1 MLRYR
6 TLLNECEGCESGLD
20 SVNFDEATIEAQ
32 ILQLLEQTA
41 AELGQDLKLYDRL
54 NELSG
59 GGSLDQTTSRAD
71 VAAPAPPSAVEASPP
86 DPPRTSNAG
95 FPTFPTAEP
104 SATPPSTTVTTSSA
118 PPPTMTRP
126 TTSGRLAGPIG
137 PSLYQPPQGP
147 AVFKTQKAE
156 PSKPYSNLHHATGQP
171 PKTAAPQAK
180 EKTQLSTPK
189 TAVPAPMPPEPIA
202 MPSLPV
208 ESSDSET
215 PSETR
220 PFGADSFDE
229 NVSTTFTDLRL
240 DNNGIPESLTDV
252 TGVQRSSSDQG
263 VEAVEVQLPNDSE
276 IRVPVRIERVNL
288 NGGGKERKLFS
299 AEESIDIS
307 LDYPEPEGSAHQ
319 VCDSKA

>member
-20 SVNFDEATIEAQ
+20 SVNFDETTIEAQ

-41 AELGQDLKLYDRL
+41 AELGQDLMLYDRL

-59 GGSLDQTTSRAD
+59 AGSLDQATSCAD
-71 VAAPAPPSAVEASPP
+71 VAPPAPPPAAEASPP

-95 FPTFPTAEP
+95 FPTFPTTEP
-104 SATPPSTTVTTSSA
+104 LAIPPSTTVTTSSA
-118 PPPTMTRP
+118 PPPTTTRP

-137 PSLYQPPQGP
+137 PILFQPLQGP

-156 PSKPYSNLHHATGQP
+156 PSKPYSNLHQATGQS
-171 PKTAAPQAK
+171 PKTAAPRAK

-189 TAVPAPMPPEPIA
+189 TAVPVPMPPEPVA

-208 ESSDSET
+208 ESSDSEA

-220 PFGADSFDE
+220 PFG
-229 NVSTTFTDLRL
+229 
-240 DNNGIPESLTDV
+240 
-252 TGVQRSSSDQG
+252 
-263 VEAVEVQLPNDSE
+263 
-276 IRVPVRIERVNL
+276 
-288 NGGGKERKLFS
+288 
-299 AEESIDIS
+299 
-307 LDYPEPEGSAHQ
+307 
-319 VCDSKA
+319 